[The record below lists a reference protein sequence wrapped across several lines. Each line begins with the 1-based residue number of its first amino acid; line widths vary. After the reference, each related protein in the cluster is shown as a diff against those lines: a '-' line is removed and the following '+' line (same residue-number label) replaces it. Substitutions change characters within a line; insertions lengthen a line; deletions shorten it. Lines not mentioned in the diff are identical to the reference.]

1 LTRLFIPVALGLLIL
16 GSPSGPAWAEGRT
29 DLDLLKVPVLEI
41 ERDLPRFQRVAFLD
55 VIPWVTLFR
64 NQKEGQVSSIRLLE
78 LPLGTFFA
86 SDRSGEEVDVR
97 VLELPFL
104 GSVYR
109 HHGDRE
115 RYRTEIL
122 FWLHIEGERKAGFSP

>member
-1 LTRLFIPVALGLLIL
+1 MVLAIGLERGRMLSQGAELQRSLTRLFIPVALGLLIL

-29 DLDLLKVPVLEI
+29 DLDLLKVP
-41 ERDLPRFQRVAFLD
+41 
-55 VIPWVTLFR
+55 
-64 NQKEGQVSSIRLLE
+64 
-78 LPLGTFFA
+78 
-86 SDRSGEEVDVR
+86 